1 MCGRYARYGNVKVY
15 LDEFDCRTN
24 PVEFADLFPP
34 RYNIP
39 PTTEVPVIRQTDK
52 GRQISPMRWGLL
64 PSWTKDPK
72 RAPLLNNAR
81 AETVA
86 DKPSFRSA
94 FKSRRCI
101 IPADGFYE
109 WKKNGKLKLPFYFRR
124 ADGRPIAFAG
134 LWERWNDLESC
145 TIITTEANEL
155 MSSIHDRMP
164 VILGRNDYTAWL
176 DPTATETDKLLAPC
190 PPNELICDPVDTV
203 VNNVRNEGPQ
213 CIVPLNSA

>member
-1 MCGRYARYGNVKVY
+1 
-15 LDEFDCRTN
+15 
-24 PVEFADLFPP
+24 
-34 RYNIP
+34 
-39 PTTEVPVIRQTDK
+39 
-52 GRQISPMRWGLL
+52 MRWGLL

-145 TIITTEANEL
+145 TIITTEANSL
-155 MSSIHDRMP
+155 MAAIH
-164 VILGRNDYTAWL
+164 
-176 DPTATETDKLLAPC
+176 
-190 PPNELICDPVDTV
+190 
-203 VNNVRNEGPQ
+203 
-213 CIVPLNSA
+213 